1 MDMKEDMH
9 MDFDLYTKI
18 IDECAENNLFTLK
31 FSMRA
36 EPTMNPRIV
45 DMLAYA
51 KDKGI
56 KEVWLNTHGGHLT
69 EKKAEAILRT
79 GVDHITVSFDGLGEI
94 YESIRMPLKYDDQI
108 MKLKRLAE
116 MRDKMKAKT
125 RIKVQSLWSAI
136 QHNPDAYINLM
147 SKIVD
152 EVAYNVDFNYKEI
165 TLVSDPTFVCYR
177 LWHRLA
183 ITANGDVLKCP
194 SDFEKDEVMAN
205 VRDKSLKEI
214 WHDEQKSNRE
224 KHIAGRKDESIPCK
238 KCHHGAIEVPREIG
252 YEGKTAAS
260 RNVAY
265 HKEFSGHGLLNQ

>member
-1 MDMKEDMH
+1 MDMKEDVH

-45 DMLAYA
+45 DMIAYA
-51 KDKGI
+51 KEKNI

-69 EKKAEAILRT
+69 ESKTEALLKT
-79 GVDHITVSFDGLGEI
+79 GVDHITVSFDGLGEV

-108 MKLKRLAE
+108 MKLKRLVE
-116 MRDKMKAKT
+116 MRDKLKSKT

-136 QHNPDAYINLM
+136 QHNPHAYISLM

-183 ITANGDVLKCP
+183 ITSNGDVLKCP
-194 SDFEKDEVMAN
+194 SDFEKDEVLAN

-214 WHDEQKSNRE
+214 WDQEQQRNRE
-224 KHIAGRKDESIPCK
+224 KHLNHKKDESIPCK
-238 KCHHGAIEVPREIG
+238 KCHHGAIEVPREIEF
-252 YEGKTAAS
+252 EGKKLAA
-260 RNVAY
+260 RDVAY
-265 HKEFSGHGLLNQ
+265 QKDFRGHGLLNQ